1 MVQEPTE
8 MTDALPNVCPVCDC
22 DCHRCITYEHWET
35 QAAQLRERYE
45 ALETAH
51 ESCENDMHH
60 YAEVHD
66 AETSALEATI
76 RELRLA
82 VEEKE
87 MHIEALASDVT
98 LLKEQVRRLEQEL
111 TGTRDA
117 WELYGTEKRARVQAE
132 QERDEADAGHAD
144 EYRIWVKMIDAET
157 ARRKQAEQRG
167 AGGAGGGRTTCHS

>member
-8 MTDALPNVCPVCDC
+8 MTDAQHHEHIDC
-22 DCHRCITYEHWET
+22 TFCRQ
-35 QAAQLRERYE
+35 QA
-45 ALETAH
+45 
-51 ESCENDMHH
+51 ESC
-60 YAEVHD
+60 
-66 AETSALEATI
+66 EATI
-76 RELRLA
+76 RDLRLD
-82 VEEKE
+82 VEHKQ

-157 ARRKQAEQRG
+157 ARRKQAEQRL
-167 AGGAGGGRTTCHS
+167 S